1 MDINQ
6 SQFSKPELSIQIL
19 KMKSLKFYTVFSFVL
34 CLFLSIALDLKAQT
48 SKTREQLEREKAEV
62 QARLKEFDAILKQTT
77 ATKKNTI
84 GELNV
89 VTKKFQTQTKL
100 VNTLDREVKLIN
112 QEISSTES
120 KIKSLERQL
129 IDLKSE
135 YGRMIYNSSK
145 INRGLSI
152 VAFVFSSSN
161 FNQLYMRLKYLKQYS
176 DSRKQQAIQI
186 QKFSKQLADERI
198 NLDNKKKEKLVI
210 LQQEEQEKSQLNQV
224 KKEQETLV
232 TTLTSKEKEIKKQIA
247 ATKKQQDQL
256 NAMIRKVIADEIKL
270 AEAESKKANTT
281 TKKSSSSS
289 LPMTPETAALSS
301 SFAGNKGKLPWPVE
315 TGFISQ
321 GFGSYP
327 HPTLK
332 GITMDSD
339 GIDIRTQ
346 PNANVRAVFNGVVT
360 KITTMPGF
368 GGTVII
374 KHGEY
379 YTMYSKLKTI
389 SVKTGQTVNAKDVIG
404 QVAAGADGVS
414 EIHFQTWKGLSVLDP
429 STWITTK

>member
-1 MDINQ
+1 
-6 SQFSKPELSIQIL
+6 
-19 KMKSLKFYTVFSFVL
+19 MKSQKINTVFSFIF
-34 CLFLSIALDLKAQT
+34 CLIMFISLDMKAQT

-89 VTKKFQTQTKL
+89 VTTKFQNQTKL
-100 VNTLDREVKLIN
+100 VNTLNREVKLIN

-129 IDLKSE
+129 IDLKAE

-186 QKFSKQLADERI
+186 QKFSEELAQERI
-198 NLDNKKKEKLVI
+198 NLDNKKKEKTII
-210 LQQEEQEKSQLNQV
+210 LKEEEKEKTQLNQV
-224 KKEQETLV
+224 KKEQENLV
-232 TTLTSKEKEIKKQIA
+232 STLTTKEKEIKKQII

-256 NAMIRKVIADEIKL
+256 NTMIRKVIADEIKL

-281 TKKSSSSS
+281 TKKGSSSS

-379 YTMYSKLKTI
+379 YTMYSKLKSI
-389 SVKTGQTVNAKDVIG
+389 GVKTGQTVNSKDIIG
-404 QVAAGADGVS
+404 QVATGGDGES
-414 EIHFQTWKGLSVLDP
+414 EVHFQTWKGLNIMNP

>member
-1 MDINQ
+1 MKRTN
-6 SQFSKPELSIQIL
+6 KNIL
-19 KMKSLKFYTVFSFVL
+19 VVIFLGMLIVASFE
-34 CLFLSIALDLKAQT
+34 SKAQT
-48 SKTREQLEREKAEV
+48 GKTRAQLEQQKAEV
-62 QARLKEFDAILKQTT
+62 QARLKEFDAILRQT
-77 ATKKNTI
+77 AKTKKNTI

-89 VTKKFQTQTKL
+89 VTKKFQTQIKL
-100 VNTLDREVKLIN
+100 VNTLDREIKLIN
-112 QEISSTES
+112 QEISSTET

-129 IDLKSE
+129 LELKAE
-135 YGRMIYNSSK
+135 YSRMVYNSSK
-145 INRGLSI
+145 FNRGLSI
-152 VAFVFSSSN
+152 VAFVFSSKN

-186 QKFSKQLADERI
+186 QKFSNQLTQERSM
-198 NLDNKKKEKLVI
+198 LDSKKKEKTEI
-210 LQQEEQEKSQLNQV
+210 LLEEEKEKNQLNKV
-224 KKEQETLV
+224 KKEQENLV
-232 TTLTSKEKEIKKQIA
+232 STLTSKEKEIKKQIA

-256 NAMIRKVIADEIKL
+256 NSMIRKVIADEIKL
-270 AEAESKKANTT
+270 AEAEAKKANSK
-281 TKKSSSSS
+281 TKKSSASS
-289 LPMTPETAALSS
+289 LPMTPETAALSK

-346 PNANVRAVFNGVVT
+346 PNAEVRAVFNGVVT

-379 YTMYSKLKTI
+379 YTMYSKLKSI
-389 SVKTGQTVNAKDVIG
+389 RVKTGQTVKAKDGIG
-404 QVAAGADGVS
+404 QVAIGSDGTS
-414 EIHFQTWKGLSVLDP
+414 EIHFQTWKGLSVLNP
-429 STWITTK
+429 TTWIAFK

>member
-1 MDINQ
+1 MKRGKNH
-6 SQFSKPELSIQIL
+6 IL
-19 KMKSLKFYTVFSFVL
+19 IPIFLGQLIFASLE
-34 CLFLSIALDLKAQT
+34 IKAQT
-48 SKTREQLEREKAEV
+48 GTTRAQLEQQKAEV
-62 QARLKEFDAILKQTT
+62 QARLKEFDTILKQTT
-77 ATKKNTI
+77 NTKKNTI

-89 VTKKFQTQTKL
+89 VIKKFQTQTKL
-100 VNTLDREVKLIN
+100 VNTLDREIKLIN
-112 QEISSTES
+112 QEINSTES

-129 IDLKSE
+129 SDLKAE
-135 YGRMIYNSSK
+135 YSRMIYNSSK

-152 VAFVFSSSN
+152 VAFVFSSNN

-186 QKFSKQLADERI
+186 QKFSNQLTQERS
-198 NLDNKKKEKLVI
+198 NLDSKKKEKIEI
-210 LQQEEQEKSQLNQV
+210 LLEEEKEKNQLNKV
-224 KKEQETLV
+224 KKERENLV
-232 TTLTSKEKEIKKQIA
+232 ISLTSKEREIKRQIA

-270 AEAESKKANTT
+270 AEAEAKKANSK
-281 TKKSSSSS
+281 TKKSSASS

-301 SFAGNKGKLPWPVE
+301 SFAENMGKLPWPVE

-346 PNANVRAVFNGVVT
+346 PNSRVRAVFNGVVT

-379 YTMYSKLKTI
+379 YTMYSKLKSI
-389 SVKTGQTVNAKDVIG
+389 SVKTGQTVKAKDEIG
-404 QVAAGADGVS
+404 QVASGADGVS
-414 EIHFQTWKGLSVLDP
+414 EIHFQTWKGLKVLNP
-429 STWITTK
+429 STWITSK

>member
-1 MDINQ
+1 
-6 SQFSKPELSIQIL
+6 
-19 KMKSLKFYTVFSFVL
+19 MKSQKINAVFSFIF
-34 CLFLSIALDLKAQT
+34 CLIMFISLDMKAQT

-89 VTKKFQTQTKL
+89 VTTKFQNQTKL

-129 IDLKSE
+129 IDLKAE

-186 QKFSKQLADERI
+186 QKFSEELAQERI
-198 NLDNKKKEKLVI
+198 NLDNKKKEKTII
-210 LQQEEQEKSQLNQV
+210 LKEEEKEKTQLNQV
-224 KKEQETLV
+224 KKEQENLV
-232 TTLTSKEKEIKKQIA
+232 STLTTKEKEIKKQII

-256 NAMIRKVIADEIKL
+256 NTMIRKVIADEIKL

-315 TGFISQ
+315 SGFISQ

-346 PNANVRAVFNGVVT
+346 PNANVRTVFNGVVT

-389 SVKTGQTVNAKDVIG
+389 DVKTGQTVNAKDVIG